1 MSRTRPEH
9 ARRCSLPV
17 PGRVRAH
24 GGGAVPYG
32 VLLAVLAASAAV
44 AGPAAAASAA
54 APAALPGEPGAGGVV
69 VTPREARPG
78 DRLELRAGDCGGAGT
93 ASAASAAFGS
103 AAALEPAA
111 EGELTGMARVRA
123 DAAPG
128 RYVVEVDCGGDGAG
142 ADGAGGTDRAVR
154 TAPERGAAVVT
165 VVGRDGPDA
174 PRPAEQPPDHPAE
187 PPATPTAAPADQ
199 PAPHT
204 SPVAP
209 VRAGGGATAA
219 APDPGGPGPAAVGA
233 CLVGAAALLGAA
245 RAVPRVRHRA
255 ARRAAD
261 GR

>member
-17 PGRVRAH
+17 PGRVRAR
-24 GGGAVPYG
+24 GGGGVPYG
-32 VLLAVLAASAAV
+32 VLLAALAASAAV

-54 APAALPGEPGAGGVV
+54 ALPGEQGAGGVV

-78 DRLELRAGDCGGAGT
+78 DRLELRAGGCGGAGT

-103 AAALEPAA
+103 AATLEPAA
-111 EGELTGMARVRA
+111 EGELTGAARVRA

-128 RYVVEVDCGGDGAG
+128 RYVVEVDCGGDAAG
-142 ADGAGGTDRAVR
+142 ADGAGGTDRAGR

-187 PPATPTAAPADQ
+187 PPATPTAAPTAPVDQ
-199 PAPHT
+199 PAPH
-204 SPVAP
+204 
-209 VRAGGGATAA
+209 
-219 APDPGGPGPAAVGA
+219 
-233 CLVGAAALLGAA
+233 
-245 RAVPRVRHRA
+245 
-255 ARRAAD
+255 
-261 GR
+261 